1 MKVLFSNP
9 PWWIEN
15 PDGIYTPKLLAG
27 IRAGSRWPFTT
38 IVRSR
43 PGDFYFGDYLPYPF
57 FLGSAATYVARETG
71 ADVVFRDSLALRE
84 GYPAFLRFLREEDF
98 DYIFME
104 SASPSWDHDATLIDH
119 IKGQNPRTRVVVTG
133 PIAVRG
139 ETLLEHHPLAAVIRG
154 EYEKGCVKVINGAEG
169 LVPFDLLSEE
179 ELNAAPAP
187 YFDALHAHHYWDA
200 NPKGQIPPQLQ
211 VLSSRGCPFKC
222 IFCVWPAVMSN
233 DDPDGQGTRTVRY
246 YSADHMEGVLT
257 DLIGRYGYKT
267 VYFDDDTF
275 NLGDRHVTEMC
286 AVMRRIGLPWS
297 AMCRADTISRDTW
310 KLMRDSGCFG
320 VKIGFESGNQ
330 WVVDNIIHKNLDL
343 AKARETAN
351 YLKELGLTIH
361 GTFTVG
367 LPGETPE
374 QMADT
379 ERYRTSLPLD
389 SFQQSGTAEI
399 EGSPL
404 ATLRTAGHLDTYA
417 GANLDGYVGEN
428 DGTRKMRFLAF
439 HGATLEDAMRFRA
452 KHNPALAEAICHN
465 LLEVSGENPDVLNL
479 LGVLAN
485 DASMFD
491 LAVRFF
497 IRALQADP
505 GYYGACVNLGNLL
518 RDQGLPEEA
527 RACFLHALELVPDCD
542 DARLG
547 LELLRV
553 APIPGAIRNKAKRAA
568 VIQALSGLSDTAWGR
583 AMKKDLATLE
593 TDGSAPAQGKDCPTA
608 GGTSRP
614 VADKAPAT
622 AEGRGQGTCPRIIV
636 LDHGMRFVAGH
647 HFAYNLG
654 LLFECIRRDVPIE
667 FYVHAD
673 CNKEVIRVLDAKA
686 VLKPTQYVAHST
698 DKYCSYLED
707 FNISSKLTEF
717 NLYKNLKGNVDPP
730 DLIYVHTADPKIVM
744 GIASWYISLSKDKR
758 PFLCLKFQN
767 HGYRFVAKPF
777 RALVQ
782 SVFRLALKPF
792 IGMDKVFFAASNKL
806 IAAQIQLLAEKP
818 CPVFP
823 IPLQLTQPPRPYR
836 SRQEKQTI
844 CIGYAGEGRTEQG
857 VDMLPDIVEAVLS
870 VHPDVRFVLQL
881 GCKFAERGTL
891 DRLRAF
897 GERVELIEQCLVG
910 DHFHRLLST
919 FDALLLPY
927 APDRYI
933 ERSSQIVIEAIALGV
948 PLIVPARTSLAFEAK
963 EFDCGYSLIRKH
975 RVSSIVEAIEYFIA
989 NHDTLSQKS
998 VPAASRCA
1006 KFHCGRTL
1014 VDMLLEHCTTTA
1026 RADVA

>member
-15 PDGIYTPKLLAG
+15 PDGIYTPKVLAG

-38 IVRSR
+38 TVHSR
-43 PGDFYFGDYLPYPF
+43 PGDFQFGDYLPYPF
-57 FLGSAATYVARETG
+57 FLGAAATYVARETG
-71 ADVVFRDSLALRE
+71 ATVAFRDSLALRE
-84 GYPAFLRFLREEDF
+84 GYPAFMKYLQEEDF
-98 DYIFME
+98 DYIVIE
-104 SASPSWDHDATLIDH
+104 SASPSWDHDAKLIDR
-119 IKGQNPRTRVVVTG
+119 IKGQNPRSRIVVTG
-133 PIAVRG
+133 PIAARG
-139 ETLLEHHPLAAVIRG
+139 DALLAKHPLEAVIRG
-154 EYEKGCVKVINGAEG
+154 EYEKGCVKVVNGADG
-169 LVPFDLLSEE
+169 VLPFDLLSEE

-187 YFDALHAHHYWDA
+187 YFDDLHAHRYWDA
-200 NPKGQIPPQLQ
+200 NPRGQIPPQLQ
-211 VLSSRGCPFKC
+211 VMSSRGCPFKC
-222 IFCVWPAVMSN
+222 IFCVWPAVMTN
-233 DDPDGQGTRTVRY
+233 DDPDGQGKRVVRQY
-246 YSADHMEGVLT
+246 TADHMEGLLT

-275 NLGDRHVTEMC
+275 NLGDRHVADMC

-310 KLMRDSGCFG
+310 KLMRESGCFG

-343 AKARETAN
+343 AKAEETVR
-351 YLKELGLTIH
+351 YLKELGFTIH

-379 ERYRTSLPLD
+379 ERYRKSLPLD
-389 SFQQSGTAEI
+389 SFQESGTAEI

-404 ATLRTAGHLDTYA
+404 ATLRTTGRLEQYA
-417 GANLDGYVGEN
+417 GATLSGYVGEN
-428 DGTRKMRFLAF
+428 DGTRKLRLLAF
-439 HGATLEDAMRFRA
+439 RGASLEDAMRCRA
-452 KHNPALAEAICHN
+452 KRNPALSEAICRN
-465 LLEVSGENPDVLNL
+465 MLEVGGENAAVLNL

-497 IRALQADP
+497 IRSLRADP

-527 RACFLHALELVPDCD
+527 AVCFRHVLEIVPDCE

-547 LELLRV
+547 LELLKV
-553 APIPGAIRNKAKRAA
+553 APVPGVIRNKARRSA
-568 VIQALSGLSDTAWGR
+568 VIQALSGLLDTAWGR
-583 AMKKDLATLE
+583 SMKKDLE
-593 TDGSAPAQGKDCPTA
+593 TFEGAGSAPVQGKSCPAPGGQAGQVTA
-608 GGTSRP
+608 GET
-614 VADKAPAT
+614 VTT
-622 AEGRGQGTCPRIIV
+622 AAAKGPGGCPRIIV

-654 LLFECIRRDVPIE
+654 LLFECIRRNQPIE

-673 CNKEVIRVLDAKA
+673 CNKEVIKVLHAKA

-698 DKYCSYLED
+698 DKYCGYLED

-717 NLYKNLKGNVDPP
+717 NLYKNMKGNVDPS
-730 DLIYVHTADPKIVM
+730 DVIYVHTADPKIVM
-744 GIASWYISLSKDKR
+744 GIAAWYVSLSKEKR

-767 HGYRFVAKPF
+767 HGYRFVIKPF

-782 SVFRLALKPF
+782 SAFRLALKPF
-792 IGMDKVFFAASNKL
+792 IGMDKVHFAASNKL

-836 SRQEKQTI
+836 SRQEKQTL
-844 CIGYAGEGRTEQG
+844 CIGYAGEGRAEQG
-857 VDMLPDIVEAVLS
+857 VDMLPDIVEAVLAA
-870 VHPDVRFVLQL
+870 HPDVHFAIQL
-881 GCKFAERGTL
+881 GCNFAEKETL
-891 DRLRAF
+891 KRLRAF
-897 GERVELIEQCLVG
+897 GERVVLIEQCLVG
-910 DHFHRLLST
+910 DHFHQLLSS

-927 APDRYI
+927 APERYI

-963 EFDCGYSLIRKH
+963 EFDCGYSLIQKH
-975 RVSSIVEAIEYFIA
+975 RVSSIVESIEHFIA
-989 NHDTLSQKS
+989 NHDALSQKS
-998 VPAASRCA
+998 VPAATRCA
-1006 KFHCGRTL
+1006 NFHCGRTL
-1014 VDMLLEHCTTTA
+1014 VDMLLETCS
-1026 RADVA
+1026 V

>member
-43 PGDFYFGDYLPYPF
+43 PGDFHFGDYLPYPF
-57 FLGSAATYVARETG
+57 FLGAAATYTARETG
-71 ADVVFRDSLALRE
+71 ATVVFRDSLALRE
-84 GYPAFLRFLREEDF
+84 GYPAYLRFLREEDF
-98 DYIFME
+98 DYIVIE

-119 IKGQNPRTRVVVTG
+119 IKGQNPRSRIVVTG
-133 PIAVRG
+133 PIAARG
-139 ETLLEHHPLAAVIRG
+139 EALLAHHPLAAVIPG
-154 EYEKGCVKVINGAEG
+154 EYEKGCVKVINDGAEG
-169 LVPFDLLSEE
+169 LLPFDILSEE

-211 VLSSRGCPFKC
+211 LLSSRGCPFKC

-275 NLGDRHVTEMC
+275 NLGDRHVAAMC
-286 AVMRRIGLPWS
+286 EVMRRIGLPWS
-297 AMCRADTISRDTW
+297 AMCRADTISRDSW
-310 KLMRDSGCFG
+310 KRMRESGCFG

-330 WVVDNIIHKNLDL
+330 WVVDNIIHKSLDL
-343 AKARETAN
+343 AKARETVT
-351 YLKELGLTIH
+351 YLKELGFTIH
-361 GTFTVG
+361 GTFTMG
-367 LPGETPE
+367 LPGETSE

-379 ERYRTSLPLD
+379 ERYRKSLPLD

-404 ATLRTAGHLDTYA
+404 STLRTTGHLDAYA
-417 GANLDGYVGEN
+417 GASLDGYVGEN
-428 DGTRKMRFLAF
+428 DGTRKMRFMAF
-439 HGATLEDAMRFRA
+439 RGATLEDAMRFRA
-452 KHNPALAEAICHN
+452 KRNPALAEAICHN
-465 LLEVSGENPDVLNL
+465 LLEVSGENPAVLNL

-527 RACFLHALELVPDCD
+527 GACFRHVLELVPDCD

-547 LELLRV
+547 LELLKV
-553 APIPGAIRNKAKRAA
+553 APVPGAVRNRAKRDA
-568 VIQALSGLSDTAWGR
+568 VLQALSGLSDTTWGR
-583 AMKKDLATLE
+583 TMKKDLASLDTVVPE
-593 TDGSAPAQGKDCPTA
+593 PAQEGKACPPVGVPSGPDTAANAPAVAGGGGQGK
-608 GGTSRP
+608 
-614 VADKAPAT
+614 
-622 AEGRGQGTCPRIIV
+622 CPRIIV

-654 LLFECIRRDVPIE
+654 LLFECLRRNIPVE

-673 CNKEVIRVLDAKA
+673 CNKEVVRVLNAKA
-686 VLKPTQYVAHST
+686 VLKPSQYVAHST
-698 DKYCSYLED
+698 DKYCAYLED
-707 FNISSKLTEF
+707 FNISSKLAEF
-717 NLYKNLKGNVDPP
+717 NLYKNLKGNVDPS

-758 PFLCLKFQN
+758 PYLCLKFQN
-767 HGYRFVAKPF
+767 HGYRFVVKPF
-777 RALVQ
+777 RALAQ

-792 IGMDKVFFAASNKL
+792 ISMDKVHFAASNKL
-806 IAAQIQLLAEKP
+806 IAAQIQLMAEKP

-823 IPLQLTQPPRPYR
+823 IPLQLTQPPRAYR
-836 SRQEKQTI
+836 SRQEKQTL

-857 VDMLPDIVEAVLS
+857 VDMLPDIIETVLAE
-870 VHPDVRFVLQL
+870 HPDVRFVIQL
-881 GCKFAERGTL
+881 GCKFAEQETIL
-891 DRLRAF
+891 RLRSF
-897 GERVELIEQCLVG
+897 GERVELIDQCLVG
-910 DHFHRLLST
+910 DHFHQLLRR

-927 APDRYI
+927 SPDRYI

-963 EFDCGYSLIRKH
+963 EFDCGYSLIQKH
-975 RVSSIVEAIEYFIA
+975 RVSSIVEAIEHFIA
-989 NHDTLSQKS
+989 NHDVLSQKS
-998 VPAASRCA
+998 VPAAIRCA
-1006 KFHCGRTL
+1006 NFHCGRTL
-1014 VDMLLEHCTTTA
+1014 VDMLLELCTA
-1026 RADVA
+1026 